1 MNYGDLYRVIELNQ
15 DFIKKIDKYKTSIN
29 RKTKS
34 AITIY
39 CINSTLR
46 TISFDEISEYTV
58 RAKRVIK
65 IDININAE
73 NLLK

>member
-1 MNYGDLYRVIELNQ
+1 MVKYNRRIRR
-15 DFIKKIDKYKTSIN
+15 KI
-29 RKTKS
+29 KS
-34 AITIY
+34 AINIY
-39 CINSTLR
+39 WINSTLR
-46 TISFDEISEYTV
+46 IISFDEISEYTV

>member
-1 MNYGDLYRVIELNQ
+1 MRNNER
-15 DFIKKIDKYKTSIN
+15 YKRRIS

-34 AITIY
+34 AIKIY
-39 CINSTLR
+39 CINSALR

-58 RAKRVIK
+58 SPKSVIK

>member
-1 MNYGDLYRVIELNQ
+1 MRNMV
-15 DFIKKIDKYKTSIN
+15 KYKISIN
-29 RKTKS
+29 KKTKS
-34 AITIY
+34 AIKIY
-39 CINSTLR
+39 WINSTLR
-46 TISFDEISEYTV
+46 IISFDEISEYTV

>member
-1 MNYGDLYRVIELNQ
+1 MR
-15 DFIKKIDKYKTSIN
+15 KIDKYKSSIN
-29 RKTKS
+29 RNTKS
-34 AITIY
+34 AIKIY
-39 CINSTLR
+39 WISSALR

-65 IDININAE
+65 IHINMVAE

>member
-1 MNYGDLYRVIELNQ
+1 MV
-15 DFIKKIDKYKTSIN
+15 KYKRRIR
-29 RKTKS
+29 RKIKS
-34 AITIY
+34 AIKIY
-39 CINSTLR
+39 WINSTLR
-46 TISFDEISEYTV
+46 IISFDEISEYTV

>member
-1 MNYGDLYRVIELNQ
+1 MVKYNRRIRR
-15 DFIKKIDKYKTSIN
+15 KI
-29 RKTKS
+29 KS
-34 AITIY
+34 AIKIY
-39 CINSTLR
+39 WINSTLR
-46 TISFDEISEYTV
+46 IISFDEISEYTV

>member
-1 MNYGDLYRVIELNQ
+1 MIRN
-15 DFIKKIDKYKTSIN
+15 IDKYKIRIKRN
-29 RKTKS
+29 TKS
-34 AITIY
+34 AIKIY
-39 CINSTLR
+39 WISSALR

-65 IDININAE
+65 IHINTNAE

>member
-1 MNYGDLYRVIELNQ
+1 MRN
-15 DFIKKIDKYKTSIN
+15 IDKYKRSIN
-29 RKTKS
+29 KNTKS
-34 AITIY
+34 AIKIY
-39 CINSTLR
+39 WISSALR

-65 IDININAE
+65 IDINIKAE

>member
-1 MNYGDLYRVIELNQ
+1 MLCRNFGKDILPIYLPECFINMIDVYHNKFIEYQ
-15 DFIKKIDKYKTSIN
+15 ITRIDN
-29 RKTKS
+29 
-34 AITIY
+34 
-39 CINSTLR
+39 TLR
-46 TISFDEISEYTV
+46 IISFDEISEYTV

>member
-1 MNYGDLYRVIELNQ
+1 M
-15 DFIKKIDKYKTSIN
+15 
-29 RKTKS
+29 
-34 AITIY
+34 Y
-39 CINSTLR
+39 CISSTLR

-65 IDININAE
+65 IESNINAE

>member
-1 MNYGDLYRVIELNQ
+1 MV
-15 DFIKKIDKYKTSIN
+15 KYKRRIR

-34 AITIY
+34 AIKIY
-39 CINSTLR
+39 WINSTLR
-46 TISFDEISEYTV
+46 IISFDEISEYTV

-65 IDININAE
+65 IDINIKAE

>member
-1 MNYGDLYRVIELNQ
+1 M
-15 DFIKKIDKYKTSIN
+15 S
-29 RKTKS
+29 S
-34 AITIY
+34 A
-39 CINSTLR
+39 LL

-65 IDININAE
+65 IDINIKAE